1 MLCTVNN
8 MEELE
13 TKLRKE
19 ISDIKFVFSLMRKH
33 DTASVPTNERNKITD
48 IDIVIL
54 CECNEMRL
62 LELLKMNEACT
73 RQQMLITNPSN
84 INLFVLLHYF
94 LQSPKYAML

>member
-1 MLCTVNN
+1 

-73 RQQMLITNPSN
+73 RQQMLTTTPSSRL
-84 INLFVLLHYF
+84 IYLSLPYF